1 MITASKKWLLV
12 FLVGYGIFVG
22 LPFFAPVE
30 MRLGWQGVGRAIYLI
45 YGFLCHQLPERSL
58 FLFGA
63 KPMYSLA
70 EIQSVWQNT
79 NNPIIL
85 RQFIGNSK
93 MGWKVAWSDR
103 MISLYGGIWLA
114 GLVWGAL
121 PRTAKSVSV
130 WFFILLGAPMVLD
143 GFTHFISDFSGL
155 AAGFRFTN
163 DWLAVLTSHA
173 FAPSFYVGDAL
184 GSFNSWM
191 RWITGFLFSFGLV
204 WWIFPLLDEQFTV
217 NLSPNTV

>member
-1 MITASKKWLLV
+1 
-12 FLVGYGIFVG
+12 
-22 LPFFAPVE
+22 
-30 MRLGWQGVGRAIYLI
+30 
-45 YGFLCHQLPERSL
+45 
-58 FLFGA
+58 
-63 KPMYSLA
+63 
-70 EIQSVWQNT
+70 
-79 NNPIIL
+79 
-85 RQFIGNSK
+85 
-93 MGWKVAWSDR
+93 
-103 MISLYGGIWLA
+103 
-114 GLVWGAL
+114 
-121 PRTAKSVSV
+121 
-130 WFFILLGAPMVLD
+130 MVLD

-163 DWLAVLTSHA
+163 DWLAVLTNHA